1 MDVEVVGAHTRS
13 LEVGMQ
19 HVNEVL
25 RSFDQPDETREY
37 EKMRLE
43 ILRLA
48 GQSVGRAIYEP
59 GWKWSTH
66 VGGPRGEAWCRVEHL
81 YCVIEGSAVAAFED
95 GRQVHIRPGCLHYIP
110 PVPHDSWVVG
120 NSRYVSL
127 HLLGA
132 DQYSRR

>member
-1 MDVEVVGAHTRS
+1 MRQIEEI
-13 LEVGMQ
+13 LK
-19 HVNEVL
+19 
-25 RSFDQPDETREY
+25 SFDQPDEVREY

-43 ILRLA
+43 IVRLR
-48 GQSVGRAIYEP
+48 GQSFARALYEP

-66 VGGPRGEAWCRVEHL
+66 VGGPRGERWCRVEHL

-95 GRQVHIRPGCLHYIP
+95 GRQTQTRQGSLHYIP
-110 PVPHDSWVVG
+110 PVPHDSWVAG

-132 DQYSRR
+132 DQYARK